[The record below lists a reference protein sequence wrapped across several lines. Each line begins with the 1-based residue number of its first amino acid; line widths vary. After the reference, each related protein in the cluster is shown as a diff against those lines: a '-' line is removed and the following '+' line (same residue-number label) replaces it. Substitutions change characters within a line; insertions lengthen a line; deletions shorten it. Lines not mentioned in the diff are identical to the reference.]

1 MRISAIK
8 GYKVVGVD
16 FFALVNNHVFDDKEI
31 RLKITINTLNSAGV
45 CYVGVDNTP
54 NEASKPFV
62 FDCDGKKIGVL
73 CLC

>member
-1 MRISAIK
+1 MQISAIK

-16 FFALVNNHVFDDKEI
+16 FFCFGKQSCFDDKEI